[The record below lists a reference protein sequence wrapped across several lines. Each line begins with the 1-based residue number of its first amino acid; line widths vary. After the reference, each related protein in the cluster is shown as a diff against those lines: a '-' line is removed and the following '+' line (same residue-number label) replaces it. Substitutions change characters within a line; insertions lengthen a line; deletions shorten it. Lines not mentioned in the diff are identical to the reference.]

1 MYFIVLFISNRSILQ
16 NKYVQKFQ
24 NETLLQT
31 AKKERINRQN
41 LRQRSAKIRKNG
53 VPGWKGAEVK
63 C

>member
-1 MYFIVLFISNRSILQ
+1 MYFIVFFISNRSVWQ

-24 NETLLQT
+24 NGTLLQT

-41 LRQRSAKIRKNG
+41 LRQRSAKIRENG